1 LISDNLDRL
10 EDYLT
15 YNQQLSFVTLGSSI
29 EQSRLIDG
37 ILLPIHNSN
46 KLLSSFRSNDHLT
59 IVFLDFQSTEF
70 DKSSSFSIID
80 HNQEFFSYETL
91 LYRQFIKKYLSNIN
105 LIISSTCISET
116 FLFELHQANIN
127 VIDAI
132 DEQTFEFLLKVY
144 HCSPCD
150 QLIIPDDET
159 IDRVSTILLDRH
171 VMVDQQ
177 AYIYLSS
184 NGLFVQQRQSC

>member
-1 LISDNLDRL
+1 
-10 EDYLT
+10 
-15 YNQQLSFVTLGSSI
+15 
-29 EQSRLIDG
+29 
-37 ILLPIHNSN
+37 
-46 KLLSSFRSNDHLT
+46 
-59 IVFLDFQSTEF
+59 VFLNFQSIEF

-80 HNQEFFSYETL
+80 HNQEFFSYETF
-91 LYRQFIKKYLSNIN
+91 LYRQFIEKYLFNIN
-105 LIISSTCISET
+105 LIISSTCINQT

-127 VIDAI
+127 VIDSI

-144 HCSPCD
+144 QCSPCD
-150 QLIIPDDET
+150 RLIIPEDET

-184 NGLFVQQRQSC
+184 NG